1 MEEKTKI
8 KIIQFQ
14 KINFNYIF
22 FILFLISSFI
32 SSFIEENL
40 DKFNDDSNNS
50 KSGPI
55 YEAALQITIL
65 YITTLSDYLAII
77 PFFINKF
84 RSKGNAELNMK
95 VIRIKT
101 EQTASMYIYNDQ
113 YENQLTKNYKKVHLY
128 SLLVGFFDFIPYIL
142 LIIYYWTNIVEV
154 ETYLN
159 YLNSSVVFNILLQ
172 YILGYFILKTKFYT
186 HHFFSFILNAICFLI
201 LATLDIINSVV
212 YKIFDLKYILIYIA
226 YLLFFA
232 FEYAFG
238 KKALINGF
246 FSIYSLLIQK
256 ALYKTIF
263 VIIFSVAIYFIN
275 KDIYFNIYDILSGNI
290 IPIIALFIFGFTSNV
305 FKWYVIEKFS
315 PSYLP
320 LPFVIED
327 IGYYISFLITGEEGD
342 YQPLQKAD
350 LAVRIIIYVILFIGV
365 MIHNEIFIINL
376 CGLNLQTKLY
386 LDKMV
391 KQEELLSNTNN
402 EEILKRYDSTI
413 MEMQKRLEDEN
424 ENNESNNNNEEYKT
438 NEDNKT
444 EEIKDE

>member
-1 MEEKTKI
+1 
-8 KIIQFQ
+8 
-14 KINFNYIF
+14 
-22 FILFLISSFI
+22 
-32 SSFIEENL
+32 
-40 DKFNDDSNNS
+40 
-50 KSGPI
+50 
-55 YEAALQITIL
+55 
-65 YITTLSDYLAII
+65 
-77 PFFINKF
+77 
-84 RSKGNAELNMK
+84 MK

-128 SLLVGFFDFIPYIL
+128 SLLVGFFDFVPYIL

-172 YILGYFILKTKFYT
+172 CILGYFILKTKFYT

-413 MEMQKRLEDEN
+413 MEMQERLEDEN

-444 EEIKDE
+444 EEIKDEEINDEINN